1 MASNN
6 FPVIVNGSTQ
16 WIAEAY
22 YGDDNNLE
30 CICLKDPT
38 TCEYLTAH
46 SNGKHVYFTDNC
58 DSWESWYP
66 YFVNSTN
73 TKFIIKNLAHDTF
86 IVPDEEDPDT
96 WWQVWNEEES
106 DDDFSGMV
114 EFEGSIPMKGKSNTY
129 QTNKNSD
136 SEEEEE
142 EEEVVVPTPKPE
154 KRKYTKKADK
164 EPKEKKTNKNS
175 DSEEEEEE
183 EEVVVPTPK
192 PEKRKYTKKADKEP
206 KEKKTKKKADVD
218 PNKPKKELTVG
229 MKAFQLYAKTMR
241 PMVKEDNQGLSLGEM
256 QKMIGDMWKA
266 LPDEEKQPFI
276 DEVTNTASGTESD

>member
-164 EPKEKKTNKNS
+164 EPKEKKT
-175 DSEEEEEE
+175 
-183 EEVVVPTPK
+183 
-192 PEKRKYTKKADKEP
+192 
-206 KEKKTKKKADVD
+206 KKKADVD